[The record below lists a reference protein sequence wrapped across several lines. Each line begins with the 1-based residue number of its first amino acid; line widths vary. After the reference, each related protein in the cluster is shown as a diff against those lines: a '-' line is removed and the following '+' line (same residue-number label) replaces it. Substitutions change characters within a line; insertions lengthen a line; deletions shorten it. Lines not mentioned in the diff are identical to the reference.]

1 LFEENGKHLAFSFIK
16 ILIVIVTELVN
27 TFTLGPIAGLLAR
40 KGLLNQG
47 YQMEQNRESFKVDR
61 VEINREKIFK
71 E

>member
-1 LFEENGKHLAFSFIK
+1 M
-16 ILIVIVTELVN
+16 TELVN